1 MSTVDVDT
9 LNILTKCI
17 IMIVVLKTFKCLK
30 NILCVSVIQLNNA
43 DISKRLTCYPYL
55 DTVPVTQNII
65 VRSPKRTLTH
75 LWINTENI

>member
-9 LNILTKCI
+9 LNMLTKCI
-17 IMIVVLKTFKCLK
+17 IRIVVLKTFKCLK

-43 DISKRLTCYPYL
+43 DISKRLTSYLYL

-65 VRSPKRTLTH
+65 VRSPKRPLNH
-75 LWINTENI
+75 LWINTENM